1 MGEQIKMI
9 LKPITSEKA
18 VKLIDLENTL
28 IFEVERAAT
37 KEQIKKEIEK
47 TFKVKVEKI
56 RTLIHQNKKIVYAK
70 LKKENPAIDV
80 ATKLGMI

>member
-1 MGEQIKMI
+1 MT

-28 IFEVERAAT
+28 MFEAPRNARKPE
-37 KEQIKKEIEK
+37 IKKEVESL
-47 TFKVKVEKI
+47 FSVKVADI
-56 RTLIHQNKKIVYAK
+56 RTMIRQNKKFAYVR
-70 LKKENPAIDV
+70 LKKSNPAIDV